1 VSERSSATAGGQ
13 PNKST
18 RSAPSFL
25 TRSEFMA
32 ALGYGAGQPPSK
44 FLERI
49 FFLFDA
55 NRDGVV

>member
-1 VSERSSATAGGQ
+1 
-13 PNKST
+13 
-18 RSAPSFL
+18 
-25 TRSEFMA
+25 MA